1 MELFPQRNPIETAE
15 IYGMVGGVP
24 LYLMQ
29 FQNGGTLRELT
40 EAALLDPNSILYEEP
55 SILLMQGGVEGI
67 AIQRGHRRHRK
78 WTNPERG
85 DSNRNWL
92 HHSGNL
98 VLPQRA

>member
-55 SILLMQGGVEGI
+55 SILLMQEVSKASRYNAVIDASQMDEPR
-67 AIQRGHRRHRK
+67 A
-78 WTNPERG
+78 G